1 MTEARRSGVVAASS
15 SMSFF
20 RTSTR
25 FLGFYSHFNPVRQTL
40 NAVPP
45 IKQTLIQNPEP
56 SMKQVT
62 NSSAYNQISSGQAAR
77 VGRIRRKVEHSAGR
91 NSVAAHCPHLS
102 NTHLYGQ
109 AGKNEHA
116 KQPALHSLGP
126 TLAAAYSPQTPNLFP
141 CGQAADAGCT
151 RQNAMHSLERSVTVA
166 DHPKAPNLN
175 PCGQETSAGHA
186 RQNGKHCE
194 TFTGTTDQ
202 TMAVYWVGATGF
214 LCHKHAQAR
223 TFRPA
228 ATEMWIACC
237 SVECVP

>member
-1 MTEARRSGVVAASS
+1 MQWPKPTYMAVNRAKVYSWTSKTPGQRTSLDTGRTGPPRHSKPKQVKTEQARITPGRRDQSTSRRWTRHELEGANRGVVTSHRARGEKAEPAYANLQQAHLNHVTCVINPNPCDQEAAAKH
-15 SMSFF
+15 MLPAA
-20 RTSTR
+20 TSG
-25 FLGFYSHFNPVRQTL
+25 L
-40 NAVPP
+40 
-45 IKQTLIQNPEP
+45 EP

-126 TLAAAYSPQTPNLFP
+126 TLAAAYRPQTPNLNP

-151 RQNAMHSLERSVTVA
+151 RQNAMHSLGAWSVA
-166 DHPKAPNLN
+166 
-175 PCGQETSAGHA
+175 
-186 RQNGKHCE
+186 
-194 TFTGTTDQ
+194 
-202 TMAVYWVGATGF
+202 
-214 LCHKHAQAR
+214 
-223 TFRPA
+223 
-228 ATEMWIACC
+228 
-237 SVECVP
+237 